1 MSSSEIGIKVI
12 GTATEPDDGTVVRDD
27 LPPIFTAYFGQFLG
41 GDYQVFREIKPVT
54 NPGASVLTFA
64 PQFSHMALRII
75 TPGTSGLLGWK
86 VDAAI
91 APAPPDIHQNWQNME
106 SGDWLIIT
114 NTYSDG
120 ISQAGLTTT
129 DTLDLEVISFGSTR

>member
-1 MSSSEIGIKVI
+1 
-12 GTATEPDDGTVVRDD
+12 
-27 LPPIFTAYFGQFLG
+27 
-41 GDYQVFREIKPVT
+41 
-54 NPGASVLTFA
+54 
-64 PQFSHMALRII
+64 
-75 TPGTSGLLGWK
+75 
-86 VDAAI
+86 
-91 APAPPDIHQNWQNME
+91 ME